1 LVAFKEKDP
10 NGNGK
15 ADEVPF
21 DFHAPGTGGFGDYQ
35 PHLLLGSLGIPLT
48 NSSGQGFYVE
58 GKKVKNFLT
67 DDRYKQLTEY
77 LNKLWSA
84 GLINKE
90 AFTHDYATAQS
101 FARGEGDTAKVGL
114 SWGWTASDR
123 FGTELADQYEPV
135 GPLKATADQTTP
147 VLGEYRKDSL
157 SYSTFALVMSA
168 KTQNKDA
175 ALKVV
180 NAFYGQDMS
189 IELLWGDLGT
199 DTEKTGDNSYK
210 VLAPADSTKDPSTWK
225 WTETLAD
232 DSPYWIRPDTEIEY
246 PADLLEVQEQE
257 KPMQSAYDAVDKE
270 SDILPAFLQFSSDD
284 LKTLQLNNTTIMNTA
299 MSKFSGWVTKG
310 GVDSD
315 WDAYVKTLE
324 KANLA
329 QNVEIYQKAYDAYM
343 KK

>member
-1 LVAFKEKDP
+1 
-10 NGNGK
+10 
-15 ADEVPF
+15 
-21 DFHAPGTGGFGDYQ
+21 
-35 PHLLLGSLGIPLT
+35 
-48 NSSGQGFYVE
+48 
-58 GKKVKNFLT
+58 
-67 DDRYKQLTEY
+67 
-77 LNKLWSA
+77 
-84 GLINKE
+84 
-90 AFTHDYATAQS
+90 
-101 FARGEGDTAKVGL
+101 
-114 SWGWTASDR
+114 
-123 FGTELADQYEPV
+123 
-135 GPLKATADQTTP
+135 
-147 VLGEYRKDSL
+147 
-157 SYSTFALVMSA
+157 
-168 KTQNKDA
+168 
-175 ALKVV
+175 
-180 NAFYGQDMS
+180 
-189 IELLWGDLGT
+189 LGT